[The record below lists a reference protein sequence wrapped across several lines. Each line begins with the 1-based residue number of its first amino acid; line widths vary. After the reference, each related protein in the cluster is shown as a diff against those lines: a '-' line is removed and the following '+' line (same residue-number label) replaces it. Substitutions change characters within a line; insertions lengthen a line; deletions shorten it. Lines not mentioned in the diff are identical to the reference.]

1 MKKVRYA
8 IGAVGVAPILC
19 LAAAPTVNADATT
32 GQVPAR
38 STKTVSLRHSRSHA
52 APEFICGTNFSKKL
66 RRSTAPFFTEKVIYS
81 PTAGGGDCISAV
93 IGSIQKAQTK
103 LEMRTRVYVQP
114 GGTREFSNYVQGVIN
129 PTKSTRWNTGVGYD
143 DATHKPQVCIA
154 LVSDSFH
161 SIVHYGPI
169 CINF

>member
-19 LAAAPTVNADATT
+19 LAAVPTVNADAAT
-32 GQVPAR
+32 GRVPAR

-52 APEFICGTNFSKKL
+52 APEVICGQNFSKKL
-66 RRSTAPFFTEKVIYS
+66 RRTTAPFFTEKVFYS
-81 PTAGGGDCISAV
+81 PTAGGGDCISTAL
-93 IGSIQKAQTK
+93 GSIQKDQTK
-103 LEMRTRVYVQP
+103 LEMRTRVYIQP
-114 GGTREFSNYVQGVIN
+114 GGTREFSNYVHGIIN
-129 PTKSTRWNTGVGYD
+129 PNVSTHWTAGVGYD

-154 LVSDSFH
+154 VVSQSFH
-161 SIVHYGPI
+161 SIVDYGPI